1 MVGMLFVLI
10 WHGLGTYRGFRQGGL
25 LLLVLYSK
33 GKGGEAGV
41 CLGLGDAVFLIDGWR
56 TIGGESSVWPF
67 VRRLVDIGIPRS
79 IERERERAGIHV
91 ECSYLLSFFSPKEQE
106 RGDIKR

>member
-10 WHGLGTYRGFRQGGL
+10 WHGLHIVAFGRGGL

-41 CLGLGDAVFLIDGWR
+41 WLGLGDAVFLIDEWR

-91 ECSYLLSFFSPKEQE
+91 ECSYLLSFSPPPPGTRKG
-106 RGDIKR
+106 RY